1 MRGYAACGLPD
12 CRPKQIEQLY
22 RKRSA
27 IETGYRLFRQARAVI
42 SSKDL
47 AVRLLYVVVGFLL
60 KNLWVV
66 LQWAVVARPDAGGR
80 DLPTRFTFTTFREW
94 ITHELDADLGRRWSV
109 PTNGIGVP
117 DSYALAAD

>member
-27 IETGYRLFRQARAVI
+27 IETGYRLFRQARAVT

-47 AVRLLYVVVGFLL
+47 AVRLLYVVVSFLL

-66 LQWAVVARPDAGGR
+66 LRWAVVARPRRGGR

-94 ITHELDADLGRRWSV
+94 ITHELDAELGRRWSV